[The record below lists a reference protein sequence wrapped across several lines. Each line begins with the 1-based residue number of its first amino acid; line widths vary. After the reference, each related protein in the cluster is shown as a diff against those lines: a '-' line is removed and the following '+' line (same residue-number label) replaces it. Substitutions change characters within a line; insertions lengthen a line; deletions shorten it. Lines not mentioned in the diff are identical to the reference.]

1 MATATK
7 QGRSTRQRAHRGGAG
22 APRDFL
28 VVENNGGEYQ
38 WVIVANDG
46 ATLAQSGAF
55 ASFDDAREAASRVR
69 DGAASAR
76 LEPPTTSER

>member
-7 QGRSTRQRAHRGGAG
+7 QARTTRQRSRRAVDGD
-22 APRDFL
+22 PSEFL
-28 VVENNGGEYQ
+28 VVQNNSGEYQ

-55 ASFDDAREAASRVR
+55 ASFDGAREAASRVR

-76 LEPPTTSER
+76 LEPQNTSER